1 MGNKIIVSF
10 VCISIL
16 IGTVG
21 LVSHWYSNSIQ
32 NQLLTN
38 NIETTKFVQV
48 TADIER
54 GLYQSLVFLTAI
66 KEADTNLENET
77 TLDEP
82 TIGMLSKSFKEQ
94 INELSG
100 LINQV
105 KEFRGNPNPTQTSE
119 NIQDIQRLDESLV
132 FYISLSSDWLKLLD
146 EDVDEANALFTT
158 SISPYFRNRVIPDIS
173 HLRNHAVIQQN
184 IENDLLTDQLE
195 QANYMIVIVSV
206 ICVFISILIAFYI
219 YRSIANPL
227 MKLNI
232 SAQKLGE
239 GDLDE
244 RTEITNK
251 DEIGQL
257 AISFNTMA
265 SNLKKRTIARDYLD
279 NIIETIR
286 ETLIVTD
293 PEGIIVGINKAGLE
307 MLHYTK
313 HEIVGM
319 PVARFFDLE
328 KMRDKYVENSK
339 KGNVFEFCLFTKRNK
354 RIPVLFSEAEL
365 INGNGEIVGTVCVAT
380 DITERKEADEQV
392 IKSLKEKDVLLSEI
406 HHRVKNN
413 LAVISGILQLQVYE
427 TKNEEVEKA
436 LTESQSRIQSISL
449 VHEMLYHSDTLS
461 FIDYRTYVHDLV
473 QAITSMHINDD
484 KNITVN
490 SKVDEISLD
499 INQAIPCSLLLNEI
513 IVNSFKHAFKGK
525 KEGEISI
532 FMTEKGGILNLVV
545 EDNGVGVESIHGAK
559 PQSLGTTL
567 IHTLTSQLRGEYNLG
582 HGSNGVGTRIEV
594 TFPKA

>member
-1 MGNKIIVSF
+1 
-10 VCISIL
+10 
-16 IGTVG
+16 
-21 LVSHWYSNSIQ
+21 
-32 NQLLTN
+32 
-38 NIETTKFVQV
+38 
-48 TADIER
+48 
-54 GLYQSLVFLTAI
+54 
-66 KEADTNLENET
+66 
-77 TLDEP
+77 
-82 TIGMLSKSFKEQ
+82 
-94 INELSG
+94 
-100 LINQV
+100 
-105 KEFRGNPNPTQTSE
+105 
-119 NIQDIQRLDESLV
+119 
-132 FYISLSSDWLKLLD
+132 
-146 EDVDEANALFTT
+146 
-158 SISPYFRNRVIPDIS
+158 
-173 HLRNHAVIQQN
+173 
-184 IENDLLTDQLE
+184 
-195 QANYMIVIVSV
+195 
-206 ICVFISILIAFYI
+206 
-219 YRSIANPL
+219 
-227 MKLNI
+227 
-232 SAQKLGE
+232 
-239 GDLDE
+239 
-244 RTEITNK
+244 
-251 DEIGQL
+251 
-257 AISFNTMA
+257 
-265 SNLKKRTIARDYLD
+265 
-279 NIIETIR
+279 
-286 ETLIVTD
+286 
-293 PEGIIVGINKAGLE
+293 